1 MYGYSFNFNHGVLS
15 SGGGGGAVN
24 PLWDDLQA
32 YYTADN
38 TPNDA
43 LGNYNGTLVNGATY
57 GSGIINQGF
66 SLDGVN
72 DYVDLG
78 NNFDN
83 DGTQA
88 QSFSLWVKL
97 NTLSTFAFVS
107 KMNHSIPF
115 NGWAV
120 QLVGSKANLVF
131 SNNATGG
138 LYAQTENTQVLTTN
152 TWYHIVATYDGSKSA
167 SGIKIYIDGSIGTQN
182 IIKDTLS
189 TNSTSSTGI
198 KATISSRNGSSIFTN
213 GIIDEVGI
221 WDRELTAS
229 EVTELYN
236 SGAGKQ
242 Y

>member
-1 MYGYSFNFNHGVLS
+1 MFLINPYILQA
-15 SGGGGGAVN
+15 SGGAFPYTG
-24 PLWDDLQA
+24 LQA

-43 LGNYNGTLVNGATY
+43 LGTYNGTLTNGATY
-57 GSGIINQGF
+57 GTGIINQGF
-66 SLDGVN
+66 SFDGVD

-78 NNFDN
+78 DVLDN

-88 QSFSLWVKL
+88 QSVSFWVKL

-107 KMNHSIPF
+107 KFNHLIPY

-120 QLVGSKANLVF
+120 QLSGSKVNLIF
-131 SNNATGG
+131 SNSVTGAS
-138 LYAQTENTQVLTTN
+138 YAQTENTQVLTTN

-167 SGIKIYIDGSIGTQN
+167 SGIKIYIDGSVGTQN
-182 IIKDTLS
+182 ILKDTLS
-189 TNSTSSTGI
+189 TNSTSASGI
-198 KATISSRNGSSIFTN
+198 KATISSRNAGSIWTN

-221 WDRELTAS
+221 WNRELTAS
-229 EVTELYN
+229 EVTDLYN
-236 SGAGKQ
+236 SGAGLQ